1 MHRIALAT
9 TGFGTR
15 TGGDRDFVED
25 QCHVLDE
32 YRIRIIGQRRK
43 LDDIATERFERAAVG
58 RMLTACQR
66 NVDRA
71 ARHEGEFTTGQRRA
85 DLTGNGGPHGSIVRT
100 WPDAAIGIRGLP
112 WNHVH
117 MPASPISPKRLAII
131 GGGPA
136 GLMAAEV
143 ARAAGLAV
151 DVFEAK
157 GSVGR
162 KFLIAGKGGLNLTH
176 SEARP
181 GFDARYRERAIDV
194 GRWLDDFDA
203 DALREWAR
211 GFGIE
216 TYVGTSGRVFPM
228 DRKAAPLLRG
238 WVRRLRESGVAFHV
252 QHRWLGWDD
261 DGGLR
266 FATPDGERCVAADA
280 VVLAMGGGSWP
291 ELGSDGAW
299 VEALIERGVD
309 VAPLQPANC
318 GFDIGWSAHLAERHA
333 GAPLKPVVAHWRDAN
348 GIEHSRQGECV
359 ITATGIEGSLIYALS
374 ADLRDAIARD
384 GEAWLTL
391 DLVPGREL
399 GATATRPGQTAQR
412 PQPGRTPAPAGRHQR
427 RQRQPCFT
435 KCWTRISCA
444 TWMQIAATLK
454 RLPLR
459 LTAARPIAEA
469 ISSAGG
475 VRLEALDDDLMLR
488 NLPGVFCAGEML
500 DWEAPTGGYLL
511 TACFA
516 SGLRAAR
523 AAVRWLENEKA

>member
-1 MHRIALAT
+1 MPVTQT
-9 TGFGTR
+9 T
-15 TGGDRDFVED
+15 
-25 QCHVLDE
+25 
-32 YRIRIIGQRRK
+32 
-43 LDDIATERFERAAVG
+43 
-58 RMLTACQR
+58 
-66 NVDRA
+66 
-71 ARHEGEFTTGQRRA
+71 
-85 DLTGNGGPHGSIVRT
+85 S
-100 WPDAAIGIRGLP
+100 
-112 WNHVH
+112 
-117 MPASPISPKRLAII
+117 KRLAIV

-151 DVFEAK
+151 DLFEAK

-176 SEARP
+176 SEPRP
-181 GFDARYRERAIDV
+181 GFDARYRERTAEV
-194 GRWLDDFDA
+194 GRWLDDFDG

-238 WVRRLRESGVAFHV
+238 WVRRLRESGVGFHV
-252 QHRWLGWDD
+252 QHRCLGWSEDR
-261 DGGLR
+261 GLC
-266 FATPDGERCVAADA
+266 FATPDGERRVIADA

-299 VEALIERGVD
+299 VSALTERGVD
-309 VAPLQPANC
+309 IAPLQPANC
-318 GFDIGWSAHLAERHA
+318 GFDIGWSMHLAQRHA
-333 GAPLKPVVAHWRDAN
+333 GAPLKPVVAHWHDAN
-348 GIEHSRQGECV
+348 FIEHSLQGECV
-359 ITATGIEGSLIYALS
+359 ITANGIEGSLVYALS
-374 ADLRDAIARD
+374 ADLRDEIARH
-384 GEAWLTL
+384 GEARLNL

-399 GATATRPGQTAQR
+399 ERLQR
-412 PQPGRTPAPAGRHQR
+412 DLGKQRNGRSLGEHLR
-427 RQRQPCFT
+427 RQVGITGVKTALLHETLDKDQLSDMT
-435 KCWTRISCA
+435 
-444 TWMQIAATLK
+444 QVAATLK

-475 VRLEALDDDLMLR
+475 VRMEGLDDGLMLR

-516 SGLRAAR
+516 SGLRAGR
-523 AAVRWLENEKA
+523 GVVRWLESDQPANKGSE